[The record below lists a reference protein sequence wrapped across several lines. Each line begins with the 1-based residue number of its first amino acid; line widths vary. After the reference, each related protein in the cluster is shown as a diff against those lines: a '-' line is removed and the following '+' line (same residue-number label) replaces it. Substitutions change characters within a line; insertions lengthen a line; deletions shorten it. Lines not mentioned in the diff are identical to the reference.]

1 MNFIFPFIL
10 IFLFVACNSPSSETT
25 DQPEEKPNFVIFL
38 CDDLGYGD
46 LSSYGHPVIK
56 TPHLDQLAKEG
67 IRFTSFYAAA
77 PVCSPSRAGLMTGK
91 IPDRTG
97 IYDWIPNNHVM
108 HLQESETTIADYLKQ
123 AGYQTAMFGKW
134 HLNGKFNQPEQP
146 QPDDHGFDYWIATQ
160 NNAAPSHEN
169 PRNFVRNGEEVG
181 ELEGFSCQLV
191 VDEAISWLQNERDST
206 KQFFHY
212 IPFHEPHEPVAS
224 PDSLVQQYLPL
235 AENEDE
241 AQYFAN
247 VANMDA
253 AVGRYLSA
261 LESMGLAENTLVIFT
276 SDNGPETLNRYP
288 KANRSYGSSGE
299 LRGMKLH
306 VYEGGIRVPGMA
318 RWPGKIQE
326 GTTSDVPVSSLDLL
340 PTLCA
345 ITGVEEPAIQELDGM
360 NVLPLLTGN
369 AIERE
374 KPLYWHYIKAIG
386 GPTTALRDGDW
397 KLIGN
402 NQFGP
407 LGERLFD
414 QGYIDTL
421 LQEKMVRYELY
432 NPPQDIDETDD
443 LSASRNNITDS
454 LAAILE
460 ARFNEI
466 QENAIRWQQEVK

>member
-1 MNFIFPFIL
+1 MNRIFFICCL
-10 IFLFVACNSPSSETT
+10 LFSACSQPSHETT

-46 LSSYGHPVIK
+46 LSGYGHPVIK
-56 TPHLDQLAKEG
+56 TPHLDQLATEG
-67 IRFTSFYAAA
+67 IRFSSFYAAA

-108 HLQESETTIADYLKQ
+108 HLQEEETTLADYLRQ

-146 QPDDHGFDYWIATQ
+146 QPGDHGFDYWMATQ

-169 PRNFVRNGEEVG
+169 PHNFVRNGQEVG
-181 ELEGFSCQLV
+181 ALEGFSCQLV
-191 VDEAISWLQNERDST
+191 VDEAIRWLQNERDST

-224 PDSLVQQYLPL
+224 PDSLVQQYMPL

-253 AVGRYLSA
+253 AVGRYLAA
-261 LESMGLAENTLVIFT
+261 LEAMGLAENTLVLFT

-288 KANRSYGSSGE
+288 RANRSYGSPGD

-306 VYEGGIRVPGMA
+306 IYEGGIRVPGII
-318 RWPGKIQE
+318 RWPGVIQA

-345 ITGVEEPAIQELDGM
+345 IAGIDESAIQALDGM
-360 NVLPLLTGN
+360 NVLPLLTTGQSV
-369 AIERE
+369 ARI

-386 GPTTALRDGDW
+386 GPTTAMRSGSW
-397 KLIGN
+397 KIVGS
-402 NQFGP
+402 NQLGP
-407 LGERLFD
+407 LEERLFD

-421 LQEKMVRYELY
+421 QQEEIIRYELY
-432 NPPQDIDETDD
+432 NLPEDTEETKD
-443 LSASRNNITDS
+443 LSTSRKNIADS
-454 LAAILE
+454 LAAQLQQ
-460 ARFNEI
+460 RFNEI
-466 QENAIRWQQEVK
+466 QENAVRWEIK